1 MKYFKHDGSDLANN
15 KQTLLCPL
23 VENVNRIVNSVP
35 SAFDLEC
42 TKTAD
47 ETSADADGRMSNG
60 QKQRVSS
67 RRHSMSKPIVWL
79 KIKLVW
85 YVSNS
90 KGSLICTWN
99 SSRGE
104 TLSSIRP
111 SGVKFLKIPPPILH
125 LSYNTLQTKE
135 AVHIATSSI

>member
-1 MKYFKHDGSDLANN
+1 M
-15 KQTLLCPL
+15 LCPL
-23 VENVNRIVNSVP
+23 VENVNRIVNPVP

-60 QKQRVSS
+60 QKLRASS
-67 RRHSMSKPIVWL
+67 RRCSMSKPIVWL
-79 KIKLVW
+79 KIKHVW
-85 YVSNS
+85 YLS

-104 TLSSIRP
+104 TLSSMRP
-111 SGVKFLKIPPPILH
+111 SGVKFLKIKKKKIH
-125 LSYNTLQTKE
+125 LSYNTLQTKMYSHIKYLKKVY
-135 AVHIATSSI
+135 AVQFLRVHSMVA